1 MKIALSIDWDYFVP
15 VSSAWDM
22 SFHEDAGISFGDMM
36 WGVRATGAMMQG
48 KDLKEMIKV
57 TTEPWEFLEI
67 LEEKNI
73 TIADNAQLF
82 IMDSYRFGYESLRK
96 SKYDLVINMDSHH
109 DIFYNNGFNEIRSD
123 EHTSELQSRQYLI
136 C

>member
-22 SFHEDAGISFGDMM
+22 HFHEDAGISFGDMM

-82 IMDSYRFGYESLRK
+82 IMDSHRF
-96 SKYDLVINMDSHH
+96 
-109 DIFYNNGFNEIRSD
+109 RSE
-123 EHTSELQSRQYLI
+123 EHTSELQSLRHLV
-136 C
+136 CRLL